1 MSPDEALRDVR
12 RRLLD
17 GMASYLRDEPDCGYS
32 RRHID
37 RCAAIVDAYLA
48 AVAPAAARSPAGV
61 REAVREVVL
70 DLNDLNAE
78 CRGGLIET
86 DQRELLCKLILT
98 AARRAG
104 LDTRADIT
112 EEWRAW

>member
-1 MSPDEALRDVR
+1 MSPDESVPEVR

-17 GMASYLRDEPDCGYS
+17 GMARYLRRVPDCGYTQ
-32 RRHID
+32 RHID

-48 AVAPAAARSPAGV
+48 AVAPAAALSPEGVCGAV
-61 REAVREVVL
+61 REAVM

-86 DQRELLCKLILT
+86 DQRELLCRLILT

-104 LDTRADIT
+104 LNTRADIT
-112 EEWRAW
+112 EAWRTW